1 MKSLVEPTLITLQ
14 AAAQLS
20 FYDSQSRRNKRL
32 LLLMSDG
39 TDVKSKSELI
49 LCIPKKGAIIVPFR
63 PANIRLF

>member
-1 MKSLVEPTLITLQ
+1 MKSLVGAALITLQ

-20 FYDSQSRRNKRL
+20 FYNSQSRRNKRL

-63 PANIRLF
+63 AVNKRLF